1 MPKCLKA
8 RIAADPSSWVAWQA
22 IDLEKVPVAEGTAR
36 TESFAVLR
44 MYAHNLR
51 IRKSMSCLVALHHA
65 TMMRLGRNCAE
76 YAERYKDLW
85 VMGTEPDNQLSMF
98 AEMDAPTLGPVD
110 QSMTPSRVAD
120 AMFWLGRYVERADG
134 LTRLVREVLAGAIDV
149 RIERQQAALWL
160 LERS

>member
-1 MPKCLKA
+1 MMFP
-8 RIAADPSSWVAWQA
+8 
-22 IDLEKVPVAEGTAR
+22 GHN
-36 TESFAVLR
+36 
-44 MYAHNLR
+44 YAQ
-51 IRKSMSCLVALHHA
+51 
-65 TMMRLGRNCAE
+65 TP
-76 YAERYKDLW
+76 ERYKDLW
-85 VMGTEPDNQLSMF
+85 IMGTEPDNQLSIF

-160 LERS
+160 LGPVED